1 MSNYKQDDAGTLTCV
16 VPTAGCRY
24 VTVEGLNG
32 VGKSTVVARY
42 MAEHADVT
50 CFYPAHP
57 AYLAD
62 TAMKK
67 HALFEATPVAGALY
81 YLAALADQRREL
93 EAAGGLAGHKFLS
106 DRSVWST
113 LAAAYAKDPACLDA
127 LFGVVAAI
135 RDQLLI
141 PQKTIVLKADFE
153 TCRSRIESRGKG
165 AEWDRDTRLVFDR
178 KYRFYE
184 LLAEAGHDVA
194 FVNAS
199 GTPDQ
204 VYAEIEALQLL
215 S

>member
-1 MSNYKQDDAGTLTCV
+1 MPDCEKDEANKLTRV

-32 VGKSTVVARY
+32 VGKSTVVERY
-42 MAEHADVT
+42 TAEHPDVT

-57 AYLAD
+57 AYLANA
-62 TAMKK
+62 AMKK

-93 EAAGGLAGHKFLS
+93 EAKGDLAGRKLLS

-113 LAAAYAKDPACLDA
+113 IAAAYAKDPAVLPQLLDA
-127 LFGVVAAI
+127 VAAL
-135 RDQLLI
+135 QGSLLV
-141 PQKTIVLKADFE
+141 PQHVVVLKADFE

-165 AEWDRDTRLVFDR
+165 TEWDRDTRLVFDR
-178 KYRFYE
+178 KYRFYD
-184 LLAEAGHDVA
+184 LLAEAGHDVT
-194 FVNAS
+194 FVDAS

-204 VYAEIEALQLL
+204 VYAEVAAILPL
-215 S
+215 

>member
-1 MSNYKQDDAGTLTCV
+1 MSNCEKDEANELTRV
-16 VPTAGCRY
+16 VPTPGCRY

-32 VGKSTVVARY
+32 VGKSTVVEHY
-42 MAEHADVT
+42 MAEHPDVT

-81 YLAALADQRREL
+81 YLAALADQLREL
-93 EAAGGLAGHKFLS
+93 EANGGLAGRKFLS

-113 LAAAYAKDPACLDA
+113 LAAAYAKEPTCLDA
-127 LFGVVAAI
+127 LSHVVAAI
-135 RDQLLI
+135 NYQLLV

-165 AEWDRDTRLVFDR
+165 AEWDRDTSIVFDR
-178 KYRFYE
+178 KYHFYD
-184 LLAEAGHDVA
+184 LLAAAGHDVT
-194 FVNAS
+194 FVDAS

-204 VYAEIEALQLL
+204 VYAEIAAVQLF
-215 S
+215 

>member
-1 MSNYKQDDAGTLTCV
+1 
-16 VPTAGCRY
+16 

-32 VGKSTVVARY
+32 VGKSTVVEHY
-42 MAEHADVT
+42 MAEHPDVT

-67 HALFEATPVAGALY
+67 HALFEATPVASALY
-81 YLAALADQRREL
+81 YLAALADQLREL
-93 EAAGGLAGHKFLS
+93 EANGGLAGRKFLS

-113 LAAAYAKDPACLDA
+113 LAAAYAKEPACLDA
-127 LFGVVAAI
+127 LSNVVAAI
-135 RDQLLI
+135 NDQLLV

-165 AEWDRDTRLVFDR
+165 VEWDRDTLLAFGR
-178 KYRFYE
+178 KYRFYD
-184 LLAEAGHDVA
+184 LLAAAGHDVT
-194 FVNAS
+194 FVDAS

>member
-1 MSNYKQDDAGTLTCV
+1 MPNYEKGDASTLIHV

-32 VGKSTVVARY
+32 VGKSTVVERY
-42 MAEHADVT
+42 MAEHRDVT

-62 TAMKK
+62 TAMKE
-67 HALFEATPVAGALY
+67 HALFEAIPIAGAFY

-93 EAAGGLAGHKFLS
+93 EASGGLAGRKFLS

-113 LAAAYAKDPACLDA
+113 LAAAYAKDPTCLDA
-127 LFGVVAAI
+127 LFKVVAAI

-165 AEWDRDTRLVFDR
+165 AEWDRDTRLVFDC
-178 KYRFYE
+178 KYHFYD
-184 LLAEAGHDVA
+184 LLAAAGHDVT

-199 GTPDQ
+199 GTSDQ
-204 VYAEIEALQLL
+204 VYAEIAALQL
-215 S
+215 